1 MAQLPRVPLFAN
13 LRDEDKVCIR
23 AESDSRLIVFAE
35 EGFWRLLRLCPA
47 ISSEIF
53 RAMAARLRNLEGS
66 RQQQEKLAALG
77 TMSAGLAFSVP
88 SSRHDKYAIPR

>member
-1 MAQLPRVPLFAN
+1 

-66 RQQQEKLAALG
+66 RQQREKLAALG